1 MILSAAVNSNSV
13 VEIISIFSW
22 ERHFYSMSVVKTVTT
37 LCVYIMIKMVLAK
50 YVLNDSVCGIFL
62 LIFLRKSLPQ
72 KLSPSLC
79 ITNFLFKDVCCALG
93 FGHFRTNEVVKEC
106 QNLIITKSHTLL
118 KGLDVKTRIWEGVI
132 CTKLSIFNHTY
143 ISSTRWITNIR
154 LTLYKTYHY
163 MSKDIFRTPL
173 QKQMPLVQNSL
184 HYEQNWCQK
193 RLNSDQPMS

>member
-1 MILSAAVNSNSV
+1 MIQC
-13 VEIISIFSW
+13 EFFFFS
-22 ERHFYSMSVVKTVTT
+22 HVK
-37 LCVYIMIKMVLAK
+37 I
-50 YVLNDSVCGIFL
+50 
-62 LIFLRKSLPQ
+62 LRKIPPPKAETLE
-72 KLSPSLC
+72 C
-79 ITNFLFKDVCCALG
+79 ITNFFCSRMYVWLKGLDTSG
-93 FGHFRTNEVVKEC
+93 PNEVVKEC

-118 KGLDVKTRIWEGVI
+118 KEGLDVKTRIWEGVI

-173 QKQMPLVQNSL
+173 QKQMPLQNSL

-193 RLNSDQPMS
+193 RLNSDQPRL

>member
-1 MILSAAVNSNSV
+1 MNICK
-13 VEIISIFSW
+13 E
-22 ERHFYSMSVVKTVTT
+22 
-37 LCVYIMIKMVLAK
+37 K
-50 YVLNDSVCGIFL
+50 Y
-62 LIFLRKSLPQ
+62 
-72 KLSPSLC
+72 LSPKSWDHSVYL
-79 ITNFLFKDVCCALG
+79 TNFFCSRMYVWLLG
-93 FGHFRTNEVVKEC
+93 LDTSGPNEVVKEC

-118 KGLDVKTRIWEGVI
+118 KEGLDVKTRIWEGVI

-173 QKQMPLVQNSL
+173 QKQMPLQNSL

-193 RLNSDQPMS
+193 RLNSDQPSS